1 MYVLSL
7 LLMMVLVSDNDSLL
21 HMDSELRSLLSDDNF
36 EQSESEEDDEE
47 SSEVPAPESVH
58 SGTETQDCETPEV
71 CKQDDKIC
79 AEYVGEWFLST
90 NYLGHVQASG
100 RVHQQSL

>member
-36 EQSESEEDDEE
+36 EESESEEDDEE
-47 SSEVPAPESVH
+47 SSEVV
-58 SGTETQDCETPEV
+58 
-71 CKQDDKIC
+71 K
-79 AEYVGEWFLST
+79 
-90 NYLGHVQASG
+90 
-100 RVHQQSL
+100 